1 MVDNIFPLFQ
11 DMYSQVPGCKITT
24 AYYIGFV
31 YMMMR
36 RYHDAINTFSDILM
50 DIQRNKVALQNKAQ
64 LYDQVHCIL
73 YTVCGVVVP
82 RTCI

>member
-1 MVDNIFPLFQ
+1 
-11 DMYSQVPGCKITT
+11 MYSQVPGCKITT

-64 LYDQVHCIL
+64 LYDQVMPITHSVIIS
-73 YTVCGVVVP
+73 
-82 RTCI
+82 TCTLLLLSVQSIFM